1 MCDDKVPWHAEVSL
15 GLKSKIEDW
24 VRDINSVKTEL
35 PRSIGLAHE
44 SITAIEFHVFADASI
59 VADFAADYAV
69 VYEPNSVNQVLVT
82 SNSPFF
88 KHYITNP

>member
-1 MCDDKVPWHAEVSL
+1 MPWHVEVSL

-44 SITAIEFHVFADASI
+44 SITAIDFHVFADASI
-59 VADFAADYAV
+59 VA
-69 VYEPNSVNQVLVT
+69 N
-82 SNSPFF
+82 
-88 KHYITNP
+88 